1 MLSKIFQVFTSK
13 KSTKELVEESTST
26 KANNTWYHYNPTS
39 NTTIVFVHGFLSDS
53 KSCWTSKSGKY
64 WPDLVQNDLR
74 FENPSIF
81 LAGYHTALDSDD
93 YKLRDCAE
101 ELIRAL
107 ERGHSDGRPSPILSQ
122 NILFVCHSLGGIVA
136 RYVLETHANKFS
148 SKTIGLVLMASP
160 SLGSE
165 YADTFSGIINFYRN
179 GMANQL
185 RSMNEILS
193 DLDGRFKVLID
204 EKRIPHLVG
213 AEAIEHHFPYKLY
226 LLPGPKPIVN
236 RESASR
242 YFASPQMLP
251 KTNHSSIV
259 KPECVDDSGH
269 QFLYDFFSS
278 KFQSQVQ
285 KNKLSIASK
294 ENTPSAENI
303 QQHDVSLLV
312 NRILFDIYDPD
323 CSQYYLIRSV
333 DDIVSNSLSMYSVW
347 LSGPS
352 GCGKTSAIRHY
363 LYEHSCRPIEVCLAS
378 CQSKLDMD
386 TLVSEIASTA
396 YQRYGAEKIS
406 SKASFSALTNFLAQY
421 AKLSP
426 TVLYLDEV
434 PINSS
439 DAEAIAAFSTVIGN
453 LLDTIKHITGKAEV
467 RIVISSIAAPTSALG
482 NPGKFAEH
490 ILPVY
495 MSSWS
500 RDELG
505 SLLDKVFKYLI
516 LENFDDVE
524 RNDLLDAAN
533 GSPRFLKMYL
543 KNRLVLPKKPSS
555 FILRMTIDQ
564 YVA

>member
-1 MLSKIFQVFTSK
+1 MLNKLFQLLTFK
-13 KSTKELVEESTST
+13 KATTEPVEDSTST
-26 KANNTWYHYNPTS
+26 KVNNTWHYYNPES
-39 NTTIVFVHGFLSDS
+39 DITIIFVHGFLSDS
-53 KSCWTSKSGKY
+53 ESCWTSKSGKY
-64 WPDLVQNDLR
+64 WPDLVQLDLR

-81 LAGYHTALDSDD
+81 LAGYHTALDSED
-93 YKLRDCAE
+93 YKLRDCAG

-107 ERGHSDGRPSPILSQ
+107 ERAHADGRPPPILSQ

-136 RYVLETHANKFS
+136 RYVLETHTNKFS
-148 SKTIGLVLMASP
+148 SKTIGLALMASP

-204 EKRIPHLVG
+204 ERRIPHLVG
-213 AEAIEHHFPYKLY
+213 AEAIEHHSLYKLY
-226 LLPGPKPIVN
+226 LLPGPKPVVS

-242 YFASPQMLP
+242 YFASPQVLP

-259 KPECVDDSGH
+259 KPECVDDPGH

-278 KFQSQVQ
+278 KFKSKVQ
-285 KNKLSIASK
+285 KNRLSQTNK
-294 ENTPSAENI
+294 DTTLVAENI
-303 QQHDVSLLV
+303 QQHNV

-323 CSQYYLIRSV
+323 CSEYYLERSV
-333 DDIVSNSLSMYSVW
+333 DDNVKNALSMYSLW

-363 LYEHSCRPIEVCLAS
+363 LYNHGCRPIEVCLAS
-378 CQSKLDMD
+378 CQGKLDMD
-386 TLVSEIASTA
+386 SLISEIAATA
-396 YQRYGAEKIS
+396 YQRYGAERIS
-406 SKASFSALTNFLAQY
+406 SKASLPALTDFLAQH
-421 AKLSP
+421 AKQSP
-426 TVLYLDEV
+426 IVLYLDEV
-434 PINSS
+434 PISSS
-439 DAEAIAAFSTVIGN
+439 DAKAIAAFSTVIST
-453 LLDTIKHITGKAEV
+453 LLDTIKHLTGKAEV
-467 RIVISSIAAPTSALG
+467 RIVVSSIAAPTSAMG
-482 NPGKFAEH
+482 NPGKFAEQ
-490 ILPVY
+490 ILPVH

-505 SLLDKVFKYLI
+505 RLLDKVLKYLS
-516 LENFDDVE
+516 LENFDDDE
-524 RNDLLDAAN
+524 KSKLLDASN

-543 KNRLVLPKKPSS
+543 KNRFVLPKKPSS
-555 FILRMTIDQ
+555 LILTMTMEQ